1 MFRIGIAEDDPSF
14 QKTISEYIE
23 RYKKETNIDIQA
35 SFFQDGNELVF
46 KYEPIY
52 DVLLLD
58 IEMPKMNGMDAA
70 REIRKRDQRVLIIFI
85 TNMAQYAINGYEVGA
100 LDFVLK
106 PIKYFSFSMKLEKA
120 LKSVKGQES
129 VNILL
134 EYKDGMKK
142 VSSEEIVY
150 VEIRDHWLHIF
161 TVDEEYHMN
170 ISCGKAKFNIMAKAT
185 DEFPYL
191 PNIVKDKNVNIS
203 QFTLKDIIRQT
214 VFSISDNE
222 NAKVMTG
229 ELFEIHDSELK
240 VVSLDGHRISIR
252 KVKLNQSY
260 DDVSVIIPGKT
271 LIEISKIINGG
282 MDDEVSIFFTDKHVL
297 FEFEDTIVLSRL
309 IEGEYYKIDKMLSTD
324 YETKVT
330 VNKREMLECIDRST
344 LLLKESDKK
353 PVIIDVQDDYMKFAM
368 NSAIG
373 SMDEDID
380 ASKEGK
386 DILIGFNP
394 RFLMDALRVIDEDEI
409 TMYMI
414 NPKAPC
420 FIRDQEETY
429 IYLILPVNFNV

>member
-1 MFRIGIAEDDPSF
+1 MHIICDKSKLIEGMNIVMKAIPGKTTMMILECVVIEVKDNQIKLIANDLQLGI
-14 QKTISEYIE
+14 
-23 RYKKETNIDIQA
+23 ETLIDGEIKQEGSVA
-35 SFFQDGNELVF
+35 VGAKVFFE
-46 KYEPIY
+46 I
-52 DVLLLD
+52 
-58 IEMPKMNGMDAA
+58 
-70 REIRKRDQRVLIIFI
+70 IRKLPSD
-85 TNMAQYAINGYEVGA
+85 N
-100 LDFVLK
+100 
-106 PIKYFSFSMKLEKA
+106 
-120 LKSVKGQES
+120 
-129 VNILL
+129 
-134 EYKDGMKK
+134 
-142 VSSEEIVY
+142 VSI
-150 VEIRDHWLHIF
+150 
-161 TVDEEYHMN
+161 TVDEDYHMN

-353 PVIIDVQDDYMKFAM
+353 PVIIDVPDIKL
-368 NSAIG
+368 SIEC
-373 SMDEDID
+373 EDV
-380 ASKEGK
+380 
-386 DILIGFNP
+386 L
-394 RFLMDALRVIDEDEI
+394 V
-409 TMYMI
+409 
-414 NPKAPC
+414 
-420 FIRDQEETY
+420 
-429 IYLILPVNFNV
+429 

>member
-1 MFRIGIAEDDPSF
+1 MHIICDKSKLIEGMNIVMKAIPGKTTMMILECVVIEVKDNQIKLIANDLQLGI
-14 QKTISEYIE
+14 
-23 RYKKETNIDIQA
+23 ETLIDGEIKQEGSVA
-35 SFFQDGNELVF
+35 VGAKVFFE
-46 KYEPIY
+46 I
-52 DVLLLD
+52 
-58 IEMPKMNGMDAA
+58 
-70 REIRKRDQRVLIIFI
+70 IRKLPSD
-85 TNMAQYAINGYEVGA
+85 N
-100 LDFVLK
+100 
-106 PIKYFSFSMKLEKA
+106 
-120 LKSVKGQES
+120 
-129 VNILL
+129 
-134 EYKDGMKK
+134 
-142 VSSEEIVY
+142 VSI
-150 VEIRDHWLHIF
+150 
-161 TVDEEYHMN
+161 TVDEDYHMN

-297 FEFEDTIVLSRL
+297 FEFEDTIILSRL

>member
-1 MFRIGIAEDDPSF
+1 MHIICDKSKLIEGMNIVMKAIPGKTTMMILECVVIEVKDNQIKLIANDLQLGI
-14 QKTISEYIE
+14 
-23 RYKKETNIDIQA
+23 ETLNDGEIKQEGSVA
-35 SFFQDGNELVF
+35 VGAKVFFE
-46 KYEPIY
+46 I
-52 DVLLLD
+52 
-58 IEMPKMNGMDAA
+58 
-70 REIRKRDQRVLIIFI
+70 IRKLPS
-85 TNMAQYAINGYEVGA
+85 NN
-100 LDFVLK
+100 
-106 PIKYFSFSMKLEKA
+106 
-120 LKSVKGQES
+120 
-129 VNILL
+129 
-134 EYKDGMKK
+134 
-142 VSSEEIVY
+142 VSI
-150 VEIRDHWLHIF
+150 
-161 TVDEEYHMN
+161 TVDEDYHMN